1 MGLVFRNL
9 GGNPYSGLM
18 RTADSAF
25 GKVGRAYMGLGDAQF
40 KLNMYEA
47 EQERRQAEMDD
58 ARWNNTLNTLIT
70 GVAKGMEYENQ
81 KDTMSFNKNLKLF
94 GLEDAGLNSQLKYL
108 TPEARQRVLTARSN
122 AINDIDAGKPFKLTN
137 NGLFGVQLSSEDF
150 TSVKT
155 KTTDIKNISD
165 VYKDY
170 VERSDKK
177 RGELKNEWYNLMGY
191 IDESMMDPSE
201 KGYVPKWRLLSDA
214 EIKDK
219 IQKGTL
225 LQIPKGRISPEQ
237 DERTV
242 FNAIKAGKDIALL
255 GEDKIRPFNQ
265 WIVETYQISPKNES
279 FENFSKRVFGV
290 DIPSQGFS
298 SVTTVDNALDMD
310 TLANN
315 AIKTS
320 EFIQVG
326 ENEFENKSIADNVT
340 QKDLVDNM
348 GLNPDKDGSVD
359 TNMILAEQIRKGEE
373 TGEKSYY
380 GNLADKVSGY
390 IKDGSSYVVD
400 AGKQLFDT
408 LEGAPEANADNMQE
422 NLTVPETEFKITD
435 NNTAINTDGML
446 QNKIIK
452 ETENILEGNS
462 GVKVNKNNML
472 SREDYA
478 FYLGKDG
485 KIGEIQMESAKK
497 YIYDMLVSENFIK
510 DGQSLVGMSMKD
522 REKAKNELYS
532 KFKLKAIDVVSKEL
546 VSLDQVAREG
556 ELERL
561 VTNSMKIFDK
571 AYGELYKDGIEA
583 QKSQK
588 KNSILGDL
596 TNTEE
601 DNETNTDIDGGGDI
615 TSNSSSAPTSGKG
628 EGGTLITDREANI
641 YASIIMNEIIEPKD
655 TVKFRGIGG
664 VKDYDVELPPET
676 AMLIMS
682 MEAKVKDGKLVSDFK
697 QKDGKEMS
705 FGLMQMQKPALKQT
719 NKALRLNGMKEIP
732 ESHLTGSE
740 PMEQILAGLSY
751 LKYVVMPESQDRLGD
766 KWNNLS
772 QRKKMEIAY
781 LRYNGGIIWYET
793 NKNNRKFSEEE
804 KEQGYAVTSTGAKN
818 LKRLQGKLDTI
829 GFN

>member
-94 GLEDAGLNSQLKYL
+94 GLEDAGLSSQLKYL

-137 NGLFGVQLSSEDF
+137 NGLFGVQLLPEDF

-155 KTTDIKNISD
+155 KTADIKNISD
-165 VYKDY
+165 VYSDY
-170 VERSDKK
+170 VERSNKR
-177 RGELKNEWYNLMGY
+177 RGELKNEWYSDMGY

-201 KGYVPKWRLLSDA
+201 KGYVPKWRVMSDA
-214 EIKDK
+214 EIREK
-219 IQKGTL
+219 IQEGTL
-225 LQIPKGRISPEQ
+225 LQIPKGRLSPEQ
-237 DERTV
+237 NERTV
-242 FNAIKAGKDIALL
+242 FNAIKNGKEVALN
-255 GEDKIRPFNQ
+255 GVDKIRPFNQ

-298 SVTTVDNALDMD
+298 SVTTVDNAVDMD

-326 ENEFENKSIADNVT
+326 EKEFLNKSVADNVT
-340 QKDLVDNM
+340 QKDLVENM
-348 GLNPDKDGSVD
+348 GLNPDKDGAVD
-359 TNMILAEQIRKGEE
+359 TNMILAEQLRKGEE
-373 TGEKSYY
+373 TNVESVIG
-380 GNLADKVSGY
+380 
-390 IKDGSSYVVD
+390 KDNIQSVVD
-400 AGKQLFDT
+400 TVKELPSFVVDGTQQLLDT
-408 LEGAPEANADNMQE
+408 LKGPQPIPAENVEE

-435 NNTAINTDGML
+435 NESEVNTDGILMD
-446 QNKIIK
+446 KINK
-452 ETENILEGNS
+452 ETGNIVEANPE
-462 GVKVNKNNML
+462 VQVNPNTNML

-478 FYLGKDG
+478 FFLGKDG
-485 KIGEIQMESAKK
+485 KIGEIQMQSAKK

-510 DGQSLVGMSMKD
+510 DGESLRGMSLSD
-522 REKAKNELYS
+522 RAKAKDEIYA
-532 KFKLKAIDVVSKEL
+532 KFKLKAYDAVKKNL
-546 VSLDQVAREG
+546 RNLDEVARDG
-556 ELERL
+556 KLEKL
-561 VTNSMKIFDK
+561 LENSMKIFDK
-571 AYGELYKDGIEA
+571 AYGELYAEGIG
-583 QKSQK
+583 QK
-588 KNSILGDL
+588 KNSILGNL

-615 TSNSSSAPTSGKG
+615 TSDSSSAPTSGKG

-719 NKALRLNGMKEIP
+719 NEALRLNGMKEIP

-781 LRYNGGIIWYET
+781 LRYNGGIVWYET

-804 KEQGYAVTSTGAKN
+804 KEQGYAVTSTGARN

>member
-25 GKVGRAYMGLGDAQF
+25 GNVGRAYMGLGDAQF

-81 KDTMSFNKNLKLF
+81 KDTLSFNKNLKLF
-94 GLEDAGLNSQLKYL
+94 GLEDAGLSSQLKYL

-137 NGLFGVQLSSEDF
+137 NGLFGEQLSSKDF
-150 TSVKT
+150 TTVKT

-165 VYKDY
+165 VYSDY

-177 RGELKNEWYNLMGY
+177 RAELKNEWYSDMGY

-201 KGYVPKWRLLSDA
+201 KGYVPKWRVMSDA
-214 EIKDK
+214 EIKEK

-225 LQIPKGRISPEQ
+225 LQIPKGRLSPEQ

-242 FNAIKAGKDIALL
+242 FNAIKAGKDIALN
-255 GEDKIRPFNQ
+255 GVDKIRPFNQ

-298 SVTTVDNALDMD
+298 SVTTVDKALDMD
-310 TLANN
+310 ALADN

-320 EFIQVG
+320 KFIQSG
-326 ENEFENKSIADNVT
+326 ENEFKNTEAIAESREN
-340 QKDLVDNM
+340 L
-348 GLNPDKDGSVD
+348 GLNQGKVLTGIDKQ
-359 TNMILAEQIRKGEE
+359 MIDEANQNE
-373 TGEKSYY
+373 TGEKGYF
-380 GNLADKVSGY
+380 GDLADKASGY

-400 AGKQLFDT
+400 AGKQLLDT
-408 LEGAPEANADNMQE
+408 LQGAPEATAENMQE
-422 NLTVPETEFKITD
+422 NLTVPETQLKITD
-435 NNTAINTDGML
+435 NESEINTGILMD
-446 QNKIIK
+446 KINK
-452 ETENILEGNS
+452 ETENIVEANPEAQ
-462 GVKVNKNNML
+462 VNPNTNML

-478 FYLGKDG
+478 FFLGKDG
-485 KIGEIQMESAKK
+485 KIGEIQMQSAKK

-510 DGQSLVGMSMKD
+510 DGESLRGMSLSD
-522 REKAKNELYS
+522 RAKAKDEIYA
-532 KFKLKAIDVVSKEL
+532 KFKLKAYDAVKKNL
-546 VSLDQVAREG
+546 RNLDEVARDG
-556 ELERL
+556 KLEKL
-561 VTNSMKIFDK
+561 LENSMKIFDK
-571 AYGELYKDGIEA
+571 AYGELYAEGVG
-583 QKSQK
+583 QK

-596 TNTEE
+596 TKTEE

-615 TSNSSSAPTSGKG
+615 TSDSSSTPPSGKG

-766 KWNNLS
+766 KWNKLS
-772 QRKKMEIAY
+772 QREKMEIAY
-781 LRYNGGIIWYET
+781 LRYNGGIVWYET
-793 NKNNRKFSEEE
+793 NKNKRKFSEEE
-804 KEQGYAVTSTGAKN
+804 KEQGYAVTSIGAKN